1 MQSIS
6 HSTQIEIYKPIRDYV
21 THLRVILIME
31 EHRMTP
37 LAFTGTMRKQ
47 DKEHYQ
53 SSEIIDI
60 VCNNTKGDVTFFQAG
75 DILSTIKCGN
85 KTIHSKAPLTG
96 YYSYLVPSYIK
107 RETDY
112 PFYYFPDESDAQYY
126 GYKFECS
133 VEIDPFT
140 SQSAIRWRSVFSFGD
155 TGYYLGD
162 IWIQYNI
169 KDDLPAIVFSASNG
183 IIKKGDLILMSFNQ
197 HGETKILEFPVRSVY
212 QGPRKRRC
220 ADFKLSYEDLLTMS
234 SSDFIACRIQKA
246 NGDSALTFSNTS
258 RKDDSTYR
266 FILYTRCYL
275 DLLIEQGI
283 DYCSA
288 TGMEDVKQETSR
300 VKEPCY
306 VYLMKDLANGF
317 HKIGI
322 SNHPEYREHTLQ
334 SEKPTIELVTCK
346 EYPTRLIAEA
356 IELALHKAYSE
367 KRLRGEWFDLSSEDV
382 DDIVLTLR

>member
-1 MQSIS
+1 MEQHTIS
-6 HSTQIEIYKPIRDYV
+6 PIKFER
-21 THLRVILIME
+21 TLNE
-31 EHRMTP
+31 EDVQVYT
-37 LAFTGTMRKQ
+37 
-47 DKEHYQ
+47 
-53 SSEIIDI
+53 SSSAVEIIF
-60 VCNNTKGDVTFFQAG
+60 NNTKGDVSYFNAG
-75 DILSTIKCGN
+75 AILAAIKCGD
-85 KTIHSKAPLTG
+85 KEIYSKAPLTG
-96 YYSYLVPSYIK
+96 YYSYLVPRYLK
-107 RETDY
+107 RESDY
-112 PFYYFPDESDAQYY
+112 PFYYFSDESDARYY
-126 GYKFECS
+126 GYKFECN

-140 SQSAIRWRSVFSFGD
+140 SQSAIRWRSVFCFGD

-183 IIKKGDLILMSFNQ
+183 IIKKGDLILMNFNQ
-197 HGETKILEFPVRSVY
+197 NGETKILEFPVRSVY

-220 ADFKLSYEDLLTMS
+220 AVFKLSYEDLLTMS
-234 SSDFIACRIQKA
+234 SSDFIACRVQKA
-246 NGDSALTFSNTS
+246 NGDSALTFRNTS
-258 RKDDSTYR
+258 RNEDSAYR

-275 DLLIEQGI
+275 DLLIKQGI

-288 TGMEDVKQETSR
+288 TGREDVKQETYR
-300 VKEPCY
+300 IKEPCY

-356 IELALHKAYSE
+356 IESALHKAYGE